1 MAGPG
6 GSNVVEA
13 NGLGATAVLGLVL
26 GAGVLGLAKA
36 LGAAGREVTAEFGE
50 GLGAKG
56 LGGAA
61 GPGVSEASG
70 VVELLA
76 LFADNR
82 DGGGAVLRGGAGLA
96 VITA

>member
-26 GAGVLGLAKA
+26 GAGVFGLAKA
-36 LGAAGREVTAEFGE
+36 LGAAGREVTEFGE

-70 VVELLA
+70 VAELLA

-82 DGGGAVLRGGAGLA
+82 EGGGAVLRGGAGLA